1 MRKFFTLLLL
11 AACVCAYA
19 QEVVPFALTKQ
30 NARAMYRCVYGKKK
44 KIINF
49 GVSYY
54 NIAVNSVTT
63 NADGTKTIVYRT
75 DFLNEK
81 KQISSYSDNIG
92 SEGGFF
98 NQIVLAPDGS
108 FAMDQDMEYGFGN
121 EMARSGYM
129 FKVPGKLSVGQ
140 TLEGSTVNQKYV
152 TYAMGKHNGT
162 SSLAYNNIKV
172 DREEDYETLAG
183 TFHCYVLTYDIS
195 GTMSANSQS
204 ANLNES
210 VTMWVAPGIG
220 IVCYRYYTVA
230 LGKPFPVYIELCE
243 LEGN

>member
-30 NARAMYRCVYGKKK
+30 NARAMYRVVYGKKK
-44 KIINF
+44 KLNF
-49 GVSYY
+49 GICYY
-54 NIAVNSVTT
+54 NMAVNSVTT
-63 NADGTKTIVYRT
+63 GNDGTKTVVYRT
-75 DFLNEK
+75 DFLNKK
-81 KQISSYSDNIG
+81 KQISSYSDNVG

-108 FAMDQDMEYGFGN
+108 FAMDQDMGFGFGN

-152 TYAMGKHNGT
+152 LYILGKYNYT
-162 SSLAYNNIKV
+162 TSLAYNNIKV
-172 DREEDYETLAG
+172 DREEDYETLVG

-195 GTMSANSQS
+195 GTISANGQS
-204 ANLNES
+204 ANLNMP

-220 IVCYRYYTVA
+220 VVCYHYISSGIPY
-230 LGKPFPVYIELCE
+230 YIELCE